1 MKLCNAKSKFIFS
14 ALYRMLLSHH
24 ILPLISLSP
33 NSAVKPPIYPD
44 NSKPIETRGG
54 RGGSSRHEI
63 THLTHLHF
71 PMSTDTDAL
80 DLSSS
85 LLAATEQ
92 VSCTSKLRRHC
103 QQSQIISDGQTHAPF
118 ASDA

>member
-1 MKLCNAKSKFIFS
+1 MSKFIFS
-14 ALYRMLLSHH
+14 AALSAGKEMRVSSTRCIACFYLIMRSSSYTH
-24 ILPLISLSP
+24 ITI
-33 NSAVKPPIYPD
+33 SAVKLQSIPTIV
-44 NSKPIETRGG
+44 
-54 RGGSSRHEI
+54 EI
-63 THLTHLHF
+63 THLTRLHF
-71 PMSTDTDAL
+71 PMCTDTDAL
-80 DLSSS
+80 DLYSS